1 MRDMF
6 GIVLALI
13 VIAVFLAILVAVILG
28 VMVLYRKV
36 MNIETPEK
44 ARKTSLGVDLFKD
57 SLFPRVFSG
66 LLLILVSLIP
76 LSFVS
81 HLVDERGGLYRQVS
95 SRMTEEWSGAQ
106 QISGPVLTIP
116 YEFTD
121 YVSERIENK
130 VTGEVRHEKKP
141 LKAVRYLTVLPE
153 KLDIDTSLDTQ
164 QLSRG
169 IYRVPIYTSKSA
181 MTGTFKWPDLTA
193 LEHQPEN
200 FLWSKSTITFQV
212 TGAKGIQGGTVLKW
226 DGKPVDLLPGTGLAG
241 AGSSYQGVHAR
252 LDLDETMKTSAHSFD
267 FQLVLRGSSSFSFAP
282 TGKDSKIGL
291 EANWGAPS
299 FQGELLPMSREI
311 GEQHFT
317 AEWDI
322 SHLSRS
328 YQQVQDLS
336 SSEQMDFL
344 NEVKAFSLGVD
355 LFSPLNLYTL
365 LDRTIKYGVLFISLT
380 FFSIF
385 IIEFASG
392 ARLHWLQHLVI
403 GAALSMFYLCVLAF
417 SEHIPFGYGYG
428 IGMGLI
434 TVIIGGYTW
443 AVIGKFVYGVATGGI
458 LLALYTVMYS
468 ILQMEDY
475 ALLIGT
481 ILLLV
486 FLVLGMAVTR
496 NMGQKIGGNAEKSQG
511 AA

>member
-6 GIVLALI
+6 GIVVALI
-13 VIAVFLAILVAVILG
+13 VIAVFLAILVAAILG

-44 ARKTSLGVDLFKD
+44 EKKVKFGSDLFSD

-95 SRMTEEWSGAQ
+95 GRMTQEWSGAQ
-106 QISGPVLTIP
+106 QISGPVLIIP

-130 VTGEVRHEKKP
+130 VTGEVRNEKKP
-141 LKAVRYLTVLPE
+141 VKAVRYLTVLPE
-153 KLDIDTSLDTQ
+153 KLTIDTNLDTQ

-169 IYRVPIYTSKSA
+169 IYKVPIYTSKST

-193 LEHQPEN
+193 LEHQPER
-200 FLWSKSTITFQV
+200 FLWDRNSLVFQV
-212 TGAKGIQGGTVLKW
+212 SNAKGIQGGTVLKW
-226 DGKPVDLLPGTGLAG
+226 DGRAVELLPGVGLDG
-241 AGSSYQGVHAR
+241 LKSSHQGIHAR
-252 LDLDETMKTSAHSFD
+252 LDLDEAIKSSVHSFQLD
-267 FQLVLRGSSSFSFAP
+267 LVLRGSSSFSFAP

-311 GEQHFT
+311 GDDHFT

-336 SSEQMDFL
+336 AAEQKGFL
-344 NEVKAFSLGVD
+344 DVVKAFTLGVD